1 MNRENIQYC
10 TAFDGS
16 RCIAS
21 GKLVEVIKK
30 VKEKIDI
37 GEALSVLI
45 FDDISSEL
53 VEVDFRGTMED
64 VLKSLGNS
72 PVLENNQEAIHR
84 GPGRPKLGVI
94 PREVTLL
101 PRHWEW
107 LNSQPGGASVAL
119 RKLVEEARRMNS
131 DRDQLRTAQGAAY
144 RFMSAMAGDL
154 PGFEEAARALFAVNS
169 GKFNEIV
176 TTWPVDIREHVQKL
190 SGSVFRNEE

>member
-1 MNRENIQYC
+1 ML
-10 TAFDGS
+10 D
-16 RCIAS
+16 
-21 GKLVEVIKK
+21 
-30 VKEKIDI
+30 
-37 GEALSVLI
+37 
-45 FDDISSEL
+45 
-53 VEVDFRGTMED
+53 
-64 VLKSLGNS
+64 
-72 PVLENNQEAIHR
+72 
-84 GPGRPKLGVI
+84 
-94 PREVTLL
+94 
-101 PRHWEW
+101 
-107 LNSQPGGASVAL
+107 VAL